1 MGRCIFCGKTLT
13 WLFDKPDPMQLCI
26 GFKCET
32 CNLQWTIEDHKNS
45 VDWAIRH
52 IRSLETA
59 VQSLEKKLDA
69 ILKEMKTFN
78 ETNAH

>member
-1 MGRCIFCGKTLT
+1 MRTENLT
-13 WLFDKPDPMQLCI
+13 ENESQIYSELDKQ
-26 GFKCET
+26 KER
-32 CNLQWTIEDHKNS
+32 IE
-45 VDWAIRH
+45 
-52 IRSLETA
+52 SLETA

>member
-1 MGRCIFCGKTLT
+1 MSENKDYNWVLT
-13 WLFDKPDPMQLCI
+13 QIDKLNT
-26 GFKCET
+26 F
-32 CNLQWTIEDHKNS
+32 LQQKGNTNVSDKEQIE
-45 VDWAIRH
+45 
-52 IRSLETA
+52 SLETA